1 VNGYLHIK
9 EKIPMDTQLD
19 VLIIGAGSA
28 GLAALREVRKHTERF
43 AIINHGPYGTTCAR
57 VGCMPSKSLIEAA
70 NAFHRRQS
78 FAEFGINGGASLS
91 VDVPKVLRSVRA
103 LRDRF
108 IAGPIKFTE
117 DLGPRS
123 IAGKARLLG
132 PNHVLV
138 NGQELTADKIIVAT
152 GSRPIVPAAWA
163 GFGDRLLTTDTLFE
177 QERLRE
183 RIAVIG
189 MGAIGVEIAQA
200 LARLGLEV
208 VGFGQDDL
216 LAGLTNEAVNRTFQE
231 ILQKEL
237 PVYPGAT
244 AELRQTADGIEVT
257 NGTHTVVVEQVIAAL
272 GRRPNVDDLGLETLG
287 VELDDQGLPKVNP
300 QTMQIGELPVFLAGD
315 ANGRVALL
323 HETADEGH
331 IAGLNAVAGKII
343 CFKRRTP
350 LMVVFSDPNIAVVGK
365 RLSELTPGTFV
376 TGTFDFRR
384 QGRARA
390 ALRNKGLV
398 HVHADRQSGLLLG
411 AEMCAPAGEHLIH
424 LLALAIDRSLTVHDL
439 LRMPFYH
446 PVVEEGLRS
455 ALRDLTAQL
464 PEKPASDLSSCAA
477 FHAEALD

>member
-1 VNGYLHIK
+1 
-9 EKIPMDTQLD
+9 MDTHLD

-70 NAFHRRQS
+70 NAYHRRHN
-78 FAEFGINGGASLS
+78 FAEFGISGGAALT
-91 VDVPKVLRSVRA
+91 VDVSTVLRGVRA

-123 IAGKARLLG
+123 ITGRARLLG
-132 PNHVLV
+132 PDRVLV
-138 NGQELTADKIIVAT
+138 NGKELTADKIIVAT
-152 GSRPIVPAAWA
+152 GSRPIVPKTWA
-163 GFGDRLLTTDTLFE
+163 GFSDRLLTTDTLFE
-177 QERLRE
+177 QERLSE

-200 LARLGLEV
+200 LARLGIEV
-208 VGFGQDDL
+208 VGYGEDDF
-216 LAGLTNEAVNRTFQE
+216 LAGLTDEAVNRTFHE
-231 ILQKEL
+231 LLNKEF
-237 PVYPGAT
+237 PVYVGAS

-287 VELDDQGLPKVNP
+287 VELDGQGLPEVNP
-300 QTMQIGELPVFLAGD
+300 QTLQIGELPVFLAGD

-331 IAGLNAVAGKII
+331 IAGLNAVAGEVT

-350 LMVVFSDPNIAVVGK
+350 LMIVFADPNIAVVGK
-365 RLSELTPGTFV
+365 RLSELAPGTFV
-376 TGTFDFRR
+376 AGVFDFRR

-398 HVHADRQSGLLLG
+398 HVYADKQSGLLLG
-411 AEMCAPAGEHLIH
+411 AEMCAPAGEHLAH
-424 LLALAIDRSLTVHDL
+424 LLALAIDQSLTVYDL
-439 LRMPFYH
+439 LHMPFYH

-464 PEKPASDLSSCAA
+464 PQKPASDLASCAA
-477 FHAEALD
+477 FEAEALD